1 VNGQNINLI
10 TDWTL
15 IIIKKLNHIQH
26 FHCSFIADMSLNHM
40 VKVEEYKEAGENL
53 QMFSKHVQPF
63 ARPNES
69 SKQKRKKLSTKKE
82 PQPKVSKGGEQ
93 SSITKWLQQT
103 SRFQVKPIHPSK
115 NINKKSKKVTFQLE
129 VSARTIFKN
138 GKLCKKEKKSLIG
151 IQLLNGNWLYA
162 CDRRN
167 TECAQQIIQSRKR
180 LKAIYQAKKETM
192 KEHKKDHI
200 ERTFQKHD
208 IYPWNTFFRRPSKTC
223 NHTGILKPIHE
234 CTTCIESH
242 QQSFD
247 N

>member
-1 VNGQNINLI
+1 M
-10 TDWTL
+10 
-15 IIIKKLNHIQH
+15 
-26 FHCSFIADMSLNHM
+26 ALNHM
-40 VKVEEYKEAGENL
+40 VKIEEYEEDNKNL

-63 ARPNES
+63 ARPDES

-93 SSITKWLQQT
+93 SNITKWLQPT

-115 NINKKSKKVTFQLE
+115 IKKKNINKKVTFQLE
-129 VSARTIFKN
+129 VGVRTIFKN
-138 GKLCKKEKKSLIG
+138 RKLSKKEKESLIG
-151 IQLLNGNWLYA
+151 IQLLNGDWLYA
-162 CDRRN
+162 CDRTN

-180 LKAIYQAKKETM
+180 LKAIYQARKEMM

-200 ERTFQKHD
+200 ERTFQKHN

-223 NHTGILKPIHE
+223 NHTRILKPIHE